1 MTIAHCGP
9 RVGIEEQNNAL
20 AHAAAVFRFTLSQQQ
35 LATTKE
41 WR

>member
-1 MTIAHCGP
+1 MTIAHRGP
-9 RVGIEEQNNAL
+9 GVGIEEQNNL

-35 LATTKE
+35 FATTKE